1 MTAEQGKGP
10 GAKFGFTSSVKDDVW
25 LPGKGPEGY
34 EWWYFDALS
43 DSERESIVVIFLD
56 NFIFSP
62 RYNALNRRPERNGL
76 EPRSESF
83 PAVAFFFYRDGKP
96 LYRCIN
102 EFPAENFSADPEWP
116 HCEIGS
122 SSFRF
127 EQTPYG
133 ERYLVDV
140 KAPMRR
146 GKTLR
151 ARFEWL
157 SVESDLLPDAEA
169 AGSGHFWNLVSSR
182 SDVTGKIEIL
192 DSGGKCAEEVDF
204 RGTGY
209 HDHNRDSRWLPDAV
223 SEWTWGRV
231 HFTDSTAV
239 FYDYHGTD
247 PSENVSSLLIAS
259 ENGLERKPAEFE
271 ARATRRDLF
280 GLKYPS
286 RFRITTEDG
295 LRLSVNDV
303 SVIDS
308 SFFYTRFLFDAALEA
323 GDGALRQSCGMGEFL
338 APGKLKSALLD
349 PLINMRIGRDG
360 KPALLS

>member
-1 MTAEQGKGP
+1 MTAKQGKGP
-10 GAKFGFTSSVKDDVW
+10 GAKFGFTSSVRDDVW

-43 DSERESIVVIFLD
+43 DSERESVVVIFLD

-62 RYNALNRRPERNGL
+62 RYNALNRRQERNGGVS
-76 EPRSESF
+76 PVESF

-96 LYRCIN
+96 LFRCIN
-102 EFPAENFSADPEWP
+102 EFPADDFSADPEWP
-116 HCEIGS
+116 HCEIGG

-127 EQTPYG
+127 EETPYG
-133 ERYLVDV
+133 DRYMVEV
-140 KAPMRR
+140 KSPMRR

-157 SVESDLLPDAEA
+157 SVESDLLPNAEA
-169 AGSGHFWNLVSSR
+169 PGSGHYWNLVSSR

-192 DSGGKCAEEVDF
+192 DPKGKRTEEVDF

-247 PSENVSSLLIAS
+247 PSENVSSLFIATES
-259 ENGLERKPAEFE
+259 GLERRPAAFE
-271 ARATRRDLF
+271 VGETRRDIF

-286 RFRITTEDG
+286 RLRITTGDG
-295 LRLSVNDV
+295 LKLKIKDV
-303 SVIDS
+303 SIIDS
-308 SFFYTRFLFDAALEA
+308 SFFYTRFLFEAKLAA
-323 GDGALRQSCGMGEFL
+323 GDGTPRRSCGIGEYL
-338 APGKLKSALLD
+338 APGKLRNSLFD

-360 KPALLS
+360 KPAFLS

>member
-1 MTAEQGKGP
+1 MTSEKGKGP
-10 GAKFGFTSSVKDDVW
+10 GAKFGFTSSVRDDVW

-43 DSERESIVVIFLD
+43 DSERESVVVIFLD

-62 RYNALNRRPERNGL
+62 RYNSLNRKSGKNGSGG
-76 EPRSESF
+76 SESSF

-102 EFPAENFSADPEWP
+102 EYPADHFSADPEWP
-116 HCEIGS
+116 HCEIGG

-127 EQTPYG
+127 EETPYG
-133 ERYLVDV
+133 QRYMVDV

-157 SVESDLLPDAEA
+157 SVETDLLP
-169 AGSGHFWNLVSSR
+169 GSDIEGAGHFWNLVSSR

-192 DSGGKCAEEVDF
+192 DGGGRCTEEVDF

-239 FYDYHGTD
+239 LYDYHGTD
-247 PSENVSSLLIAS
+247 PSESVSSLFVATES
-259 ENGLERKPAEFE
+259 GLACKPAEFE
-271 ARATRRDLF
+271 IRGTRRDIF

-286 RFRITTEDG
+286 RIRITTEDG
-295 LRLSVNDV
+295 LKLTVKDA

-308 SFFYTRFLFDAALEA
+308 SFFYTRFLFEATLSA
-323 GDGALRQSCGMGEFL
+323 GDGVARRSCGIGEFL
-338 APGKLKSALLD
+338 APGKLKTSLFD

-360 KPALLS
+360 KPAFLS